1 MKSAKRGIVS
11 CLLVVCLLIVVGCK
25 KEPEGQKA
33 PAGKTP
39 ATQTPTAQTPAA
51 TPAPAAPAAVDTEKP
66 VAEIQTQ
73 AETMSVESLKATAL
87 KYKEAILAKQADISA
102 LAAKVKEIPITQALG
117 EEAKTLKADLGNLET
132 SLKALKDR
140 FQVYYDTLKKKGADV
155 AGLAL

>member
-1 MKSAKRGIVS
+1 MKSAKRGIVF
-11 CLLVVCLLIVVGCK
+11 CLLAVSLLIVVGCK
-25 KEPEGQKA
+25 KEPGEEKT

-39 ATQTPTAQTPAA
+39 AAQTPAA
-51 TPAPAAPAAVDTEKP
+51 TPAPTAPAAVDTEKP
-66 VAEIQTQ
+66 VAEIQAQ

-117 EEAKTLKADLGNLET
+117 EEAKTLKTDLGNLET

-140 FQVYYDTLKKKGADV
+140 FQVYYDTLKKKGADLT
-155 AGLAL
+155 GLEV

>member
-11 CLLVVCLLIVVGCK
+11 CLLAVSLLIVVECK
-25 KEPEGQKA
+25 KEPGEQKA

-39 ATQTPTAQTPAA
+39 AAQTPTA

-66 VAEIQTQ
+66 VAEIQAQ

-102 LAAKVKEIPITQALG
+102 LAAKVKEIPLAEALG
-117 EEAKTLKADLGNLET
+117 AETKKLKTDLANLET
-132 SLKALKDR
+132 SLKSLKDR
-140 FQVYYDTLKKKGADV
+140 FQVYYDTLKTKGGDLT
-155 AGLAL
+155 GLEF

>member
-1 MKSAKRGIVS
+1 
-11 CLLVVCLLIVVGCK
+11 LIVVGCK

-39 ATQTPTAQTPAA
+39 ATAPAPATQTPAA

-66 VAEIQTQ
+66 VAEIQAQ

-102 LAAKVKEIPITQALG
+102 LAAKVKEIPLAEALG
-117 EEAKTLKADLGNLET
+117 DEAKKLKTDLTNLET
-132 SLKALKDR
+132 SLKSLKDR
-140 FQVYYDTLKKKGADV
+140 FQVYYDTLKKKGGDAT
-155 AGLAL
+155 GLEV